1 MRWKLALALLV
12 MGIMATFTAPA
23 NAGYPIQVIRTW
35 EQPNSNPT
43 YNFVYLEYEYTKGVE
58 FWNLNEITSITCS
71 PSVGTCTDK
80 GTYTLSW
87 APSSRFPTIRVA
99 DLPNSDPFTV
109 TINITTAPKLDLTN
123 TTTESLTHYYRYN
136 SPVTGHDLT
145 PTLTSSNEN
154 PVGNYFS
161 FVFQSQRRYTD
172 THIYTSAHSCF
183 ISGTTCDTSQT
194 FNQDGTYTITLE
206 IRNYTQGQPINVTLN
221 RHWAGQNYINETL
234 TNPSEGTHVS
244 SYSVNTLQPGLIP
257 QIADVKSEI
266 GGCSFRI
273 TNYDPNF
280 RFFFKRQDTDV
291 FISNDGFVRIS
302 GQEDGTSLEDYPTA
316 SRSGHLTK
324 QNLSAIFVCTAF
336 TKAVRIK
343 IEEEARL
350 EAIRIAE
357 AEAARLAEI
366 RRQNAIGDLINIQL
380 NNVIPISTFR
390 DAGVW
395 SVLPETVEQLS
406 KFVFTLDKSSRSDI
420 QLVEKKS
427 KEFRTEYFHS
437 KLEQEISYINLINLE
452 FTNLSERLIPE
463 LKIVLDKEKYVKE
476 KDYKSIQKSID
487 TLNILFQGRDYGTL
501 GESQLV
507 KIGVKISLSNKKS
520 EVLMKFRSQPAD
532 VFRDPATVQ
541 VAINQIEKVIQDR
554 LDRTIAAK
562 EKTKAILEKIRARSA
577 SRGG

>member
-1 MRWKLALALLV
+1 V
-12 MGIMATFTAPA
+12 
-23 NAGYPIQVIRTW
+23 
-35 EQPNSNPT
+35 
-43 YNFVYLEYEYTKGVE
+43 
-58 FWNLNEITSITCS
+58 
-71 PSVGTCTDK
+71 
-80 GTYTLSW
+80 
-87 APSSRFPTIRVA
+87 
-99 DLPNSDPFTV
+99 TV
-109 TINITTAPKLDLTN
+109 
-123 TTTESLTHYYRYN
+123 
-136 SPVTGHDLT
+136 
-145 PTLTSSNEN
+145 
-154 PVGNYFS
+154 
-161 FVFQSQRRYTD
+161 
-172 THIYTSAHSCF
+172 
-183 ISGTTCDTSQT
+183 
-194 FNQDGTYTITLE
+194 
-206 IRNYTQGQPINVTLN
+206 N

-244 SYSVNTLQPGLIP
+244 NFSFETLKPGLSP
-257 QIADVKSEI
+257 QIADLKSEI
-266 GGCSFRI
+266 AGCSFRI

-280 RFFFKRQDTDV
+280 KFFFKRSDSDV
-291 FISNDGFVRIS
+291 SVSANGFVRIS
-302 GQEDGTSLEDYPTA
+302 GQKDGSSVEDYPSS
-316 SRSGHLTK
+316 SRTGYFTMN
-324 QNLSAIFVCTAF
+324 NLSSLFVCTAF
-336 TKAVRIK
+336 TEATRLK
-343 IEEEARL
+343 IEEEARI
-350 EAIRIAE
+350 EAIRIAQ

-366 RRQNAIGDLINIQL
+366 RRQNAIADLINIQL

-406 KFVFTLDKSSRSDI
+406 KFIFTLDKLMRSDI
-420 QLVEKKS
+420 QLIEKKS

-487 TLNILFQGRDYGTL
+487 TLSILFQGRDNGTL